1 MGGLE
6 EFPSSVEKLGARA
19 VPVIHDRQ
27 ATRDFAIAVAELY
40 GDRAVVP
47 FFAVMLLSE
56 EMRWRLVAGESAHPS
71 PRADSRSSSTRLR
84 STPQA

>member
-1 MGGLE
+1 MGELG

-71 PRADSRSSSTRLR
+71 PTS
-84 STPQA
+84 